1 MSKQDEFSYKDIDDF
16 LSKVEIPLDKDK
28 NSIWNEKF
36 DSLVKEETQT
46 SPKETPV
53 YRLYWQYGVAASITI
68 LLAATFYL
76 GSKNSIQEVAK
87 ISEINDISQQ
97 DLLADQTMIE
107 SLFVEDNEFDEWF
120 EEEYV
125 LSSVN

>member
-1 MSKQDEFSYKDIDDF
+1 MSKQEEFSYREIDDF

-28 NSIWNEKF
+28 DSIWNEKF

-46 SPKETPV
+46 SSKKTPV
-53 YRLYWQYGVAASITI
+53 FRLNWQYGIAASITI